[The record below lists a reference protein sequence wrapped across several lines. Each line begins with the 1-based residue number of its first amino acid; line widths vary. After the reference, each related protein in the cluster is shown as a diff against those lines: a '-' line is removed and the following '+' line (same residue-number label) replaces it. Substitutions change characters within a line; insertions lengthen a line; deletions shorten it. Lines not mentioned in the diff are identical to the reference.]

1 MNKTQKNSVTAE
13 WEEINAMKRIPP
25 SVRMKE
31 EVTALLRGQSMEG
44 ASSEGPMKGFVRS
57 LARYMLQV
65 SIEEEASEFLG
76 RGHYRRGQRLRPGW
90 RNGYE
95 PRGVQT
101 ESGLLELA
109 VPQLRATE
117 ERFRPEVVERLS
129 TRSLE
134 LDELVRG
141 MYVRGLS
148 TEDVEDLYGEVFGQ
162 SRMSKSTVSRITQK
176 LNADFE
182 TWRNRD
188 LSDLNVVYLFLDG
201 QYHAARQG
209 TDEKE
214 GVLSAYALSEDGR
227 PILLHLD
234 IGPRESYDAWLSFLQ
249 DMVARRLKD
258 PLLVIFDGAPGLNKA
273 VKRMWPRAFRQR
285 CQVHK
290 MRNLLAKLP
299 RGMQGQI
306 KRLVQQVFLA
316 PSHALALKRGR
327 ALIARF
333 GDRYPAAMGCLERD
347 LEECVTYLRFPSEH
361 HVRIRTTNRLE
372 RLNGEGR
379 RRTKVIP
386 RFPTERSCLSLLF
399 ASLITASKRWRG
411 VKMSPAALKQLQ
423 QLRTETQTKS
433 AAQEVAA

>member
-1 MNKTQKNSVTAE
+1 
-13 WEEINAMKRIPP
+13 MKRIPP

-31 EVTALLRGQSMEG
+31 EVTALLRGDEVEG
-44 ASSEGPMKGFVRS
+44 APPQTPMRGFVRS

-76 RGHYRRGQRLRPGW
+76 RGHYRRGQRLRVGW

-95 PRGVQT
+95 PKGVQS

-117 ERFRPEVVERLS
+117 ERFRPKLVERLGN
-129 TRSLE
+129 RSVDLE
-134 LDELVRG
+134 GLVRG

-148 TEDVEDLYGEVFGQ
+148 TQDVEDLYGEHFEP
-162 SRMSKSTVSRITQK
+162 SRLSKSTVSRITQK
-176 LNADFE
+176 LNGDFE
-182 TWRNRD
+182 AWRQRD
-188 LSDLNVVYLFLDG
+188 LSDLNVLYLFLDG

-214 GVLSAYALSEDGR
+214 GVLSAYAILEDGR
-227 PILLHLD
+227 PVLLHLD
-234 IGPRESYDAWLSFLQ
+234 LGPRESYDAWLSFLQ
-249 DMVARRLKD
+249 DMVARGLKD
-258 PLLVIFDGAPGLNKA
+258 PLLVIFDGAAGLHKA

-290 MRNLLAKLP
+290 MRNILAKLP
-299 RGMQGQI
+299 RVMQGQM
-306 KRLVQQVFLA
+306 KRLIQQVFLA
-316 PSHALALKRGR
+316 SSQAQALKRGR
-327 ALIARF
+327 ALIVQFR
-333 GDRYPAAMGCLERD
+333 DRYPAAMECLERD
-347 LEECVTYLRFPSEH
+347 LEECVTYLRFPSAH

-386 RFPTERSCLSLLF
+386 RFPTERSCLALLF
-399 ASLITASKRWRG
+399 ASLVTASQRWRG
-411 VKMSPAALKQLQ
+411 VKMTPAASKQLQ
-423 QLRTETQTKS
+423 LLRGETVITASQK
-433 AAQEVAA
+433 AVA